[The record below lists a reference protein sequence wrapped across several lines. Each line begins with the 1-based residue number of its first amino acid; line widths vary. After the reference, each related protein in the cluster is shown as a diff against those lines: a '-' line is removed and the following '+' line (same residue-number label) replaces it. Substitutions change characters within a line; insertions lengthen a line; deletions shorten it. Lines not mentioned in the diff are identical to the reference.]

1 MAPLA
6 QLNLVQQLVP
16 KGDEELLSVSLLVL
30 QQHLM
35 AFLPQLQDSL
45 LVFSI
50 DQEAYVVG
58 KDSSDGMREALHESH
73 VAKAVLVA
81 DSADVFGYD

>member
-6 QLNLVQQLVP
+6 QLNLVQKLVP

-81 DSADVFGYD
+81 DSADVLGYN

>member
-35 AFLPQLQDSL
+35 AFLPQLQDSF

-81 DSADVFGYD
+81 DSADVLGYD